1 MTDSDDPRKSHRTF
15 RDSQNSN
22 AGLPLNEGYQY
33 YPRYYPSWSW
43 GGSEQ
48 TYNMAANTGI
58 EGGRFYQVSEDGKR
72 YEYPGMAAYDNVGA
86 FGGRPSK
93 GGSYKLKPPSDMSDG
108 TTSFGSPAGRR
119 RCCVVMSIVGLFLL
133 VAAGVAIGIY
143 FGVVDKPGNEQQTST
158 MSPVAAK
165 SIQLT
170 MAVEGTYSSAL
181 DDPASP
187 EYQAKEQAVIKE
199 VDEAMADTQMAN
211 SYIGFRVDG
220 FSNGSIIVHG
230 QAEFQAA
237 TYRNIDGS
245 TMTITK
251 DNMKSQLMASLE
263 RKPTTGIVIDTI
275 QTADVVTPGGSVAL
289 GESCASRSDCSV
301 VQAECTGNPSV
312 CTCKSTHFD
321 NNGGLSQGVC
331 LIKKGYGTSCTAK
344 TNCATVDSI
353 CSQTAGCSCPEN
365 KFYKADTD
373 SCVLKLDFGAGDCTD
388 ASKQCSTSNAICT
401 VNKCACE
408 NANFLK
414 DGVCVPKI
422 THGNSG
428 CNTNTN
434 CKTGSATC
442 ALGTCSCSGNKYY
455 DSNSDICAPKIV
467 NGLPCESRDM
477 CLFSNAS
484 CIETKCSCTDSQ
496 YELGSACL
504 DKVQNGEAC
513 SMDRACIITNAQCL
527 EMACTCDSTRFLQ
540 GLACVEKKGQ
550 GESCTGKGQCLGTGT
565 VCAANLCDCPSGQFF
580 HTDTQTCIDKY
591 EIGVECQN
599 TMQCLPIDSE
609 CSQNEDS
616 TKTVC
621 QCPASKYLVGTAC
634 LDRLDLGETCDI
646 SGPEK
651 QCLYSSSQC
660 SGTQPTCQCPDS
672 MYANAGTKTCIPKIA
687 FGASCV
693 GDHQCY
699 MDGVCS
705 SGICDCAET
714 YYQDT
719 NRCSMKKGLE
729 GSCAAVE
736 ECLYSSAEC
745 TEGKCQCGS
754 DYYVDNTA
762 KACVQRV
769 DQGSSCTD
777 ALQCKVGGATC
788 LGDVCACTD
797 TQFLDEANNRCAD
810 KITDGAC
817 DSADMC
823 LHENAECVSFQCT
836 CPADRYLD
844 EDNKACALKKAQG
857 ESCTESRQCA
867 VNGASCDSVCK
878 CTDTQYEDS
887 TGCKQ
892 KIQNGNSCSNTVQC
906 LVNNAVCDESSL
918 CTCVITDY
926 LEGNDCF
933 PKKANGE
940 SCNLRVE
947 CSVTNAECIDSL
959 CGCSATHY
967 ISADGNTCILKKA
980 YGLNCDTAEQCA
992 TENAACSG
1000 TCTCNDD
1007 SFHDTS
1013 DGADVCTQKLD
1024 YEATGC
1030 TEASQCKTGN
1040 AVCDSST
1047 CMCTSNNYYQPD
1059 ECLLKRGDNEA
1070 CDNAAQCL
1078 RGNSECD
1085 QVCGCPGNMYMDDS
1099 TSPPQCSNKLA
1110 YEAVCTSEVQCITS
1124 AALCVAM
1131 ETASQCMCSAN
1142 YFHDSTNDKCTFKV
1156 LFGEQCSQAAD
1167 CVTPG
1172 AMCEGTPT
1180 TVCTCA
1186 EGFYY
1191 DDVSCREKKANGVVC
1206 GTVGECSVTNSVCS
1220 STCQCPEGTFLNG
1233 SQCSNKLMN
1242 GEACTDTL
1250 QCRVQ
1255 SADCDGTCQ
1264 CDALRY
1270 LDGDACLLLKAHSE
1284 FCESAEQ
1291 CSTGACDNHQC
1302 SCLDGQ
1308 YYSTAEGACKD
1319 KIGYNINCNNEAGE
1333 CVTVHAECLFDVCA
1347 CPDTYYVSLDRT
1359 QCFDRIGDGG
1369 ICANDDE
1376 CSYTNAACVETQCTC
1391 GAGYYV
1397 NHTGLACEQ
1406 TKPIGGSCSSSEECG
1421 FPGSGCVSGTCACS
1435 DNMYEGAD
1443 ACEDK
1448 KLNGEACGV
1457 MEECLVTSAQCLS
1470 SACSC
1475 SQDQY
1480 LENLECRA
1488 KLGYNQPCDADITDQ
1503 CMSMFVCSSNN
1514 VCDCPEGEE
1523 YSIDACIQVITT
1535 TPIPT
1540 TPAPDEIVFVDV
1552 DGEVT
1557 FNQTYDPALNDTTSE
1572 TFQNYASDFQ
1582 TALIDSDPSIESVTV
1597 TGISEGS
1604 VMVVFIVRYI
1614 KIEVA
1619 INVTDG
1625 GNQEPA
1631 DVDALIDLEQQ
1642 IKAKVTR
1649 TLLKVLQEDFTEK
1662 MKNSTY
1668 FRNLEPPKET
1678 AVKVKEDPC
1687 RDLGEIAKRAQ
1698 SVQCQTV
1705 LSYTQITSNI
1715 EARCTGYRLL
1725 LDCVMIGYKHDNRSC
1740 PANTMRKTLEDL
1752 GLGSLQLKQEVKN
1765 CVSGNNYRFEPIEP
1779 VDIERPCHDL
1789 TNMKI
1794 AATIACREHMQAI
1807 SNSKEPCS
1815 FVDPLFN
1822 CTLTELVRMYRNSS
1836 DTAMCPEGNPSRNFM
1851 VTALIKHQNDLFK
1864 GKSVNLETCEFFLV
1878 PNMQYHTRAKCGMEL
1893 FILRNS
1899 SEEDLCWNIQS
1910 VKLCLEGH
1918 VKAWNK
1924 PSSADAVLTFVR
1936 SQGFLDIVQPIRPE
1950 LTLEH
1955 LQKCA
1960 EYNTESLCDSNYTDI
1975 HELGRIWCGSQ
1986 LYEHFRYYYEVL
1998 RRDSAGADVHLLN
2011 CIYLRLI
2018 EQCVKRVSA
2027 HYMQNCTSVEY
2038 REITEALPAQ
2048 YLPFQSNTS
2057 SCFDDVCLS
2066 TANID
2071 RCLDI
2076 ELLMKAN
2083 NYQNVCMVA
2092 ELTIQCMT
2100 STLQMECLPRTVL
2113 TNFLI
2118 SMLEEAQSRNEVMG
2132 LEGFVNI
2139 IQQCPV
2145 EDLKPIDLCTDVD
2158 RLVTLG
2164 RIMCGDFAYNITE
2177 NCRGAV
2183 QATSCLRNGLDMYS
2197 SQCTEEARVSAVH
2210 RAWVRLLTQQ
2220 AMEHRINCFL
2230 GDRDSTC
2237 PNVDDQYC
2245 RTCVG
2250 REPDT
2255 CDVHDDCGEDLC
2267 CSDGCSRKCI
2277 APSTVTEPMMEK
2289 PGTCPIYA
2297 FDANLGSG
2305 CCDDTSCSGTR
2316 KCCQI
2321 GDTMYN
2327 GMNSCVEPANVTLCN
2342 DTEAVMSVMPV
2353 CNLTQEAVASLTCES
2368 LIRNAS
2374 CMADQLNA
2382 GRPLFTECVR
2392 GSVIQAL
2399 GVNQRNLTSCME
2411 YNVTVY
2417 FNNEIMNDTAA
2428 RKKRQ
2433 IPDSHIC
2440 NQQLVDQYMP
2450 IIISKMMFGD
2460 GATSAH
2466 YRTMWCNNAF
2476 IYLTFS
2482 LYTDIQEHEI
2492 YNLLQPL
2499 FSTYNNPDLPSGI
2512 SYYSQT
2518 VDLFK
2523 INRCSDPKT
2532 LKGVALHCLRSDAY
2546 RDFADWQICSFGE
2559 KINQCIVDVV
2569 HGLADNHYQDGECGV
2584 YDLLNNR
2591 KLLEDLIDDLRVHPD
2606 IPANYLDRL
2615 QGFNPDQCMK
2625 EGDIYPCNDD
2635 TNFKLFYD
2643 ECYATLVEDE
2653 GISFNFLDD
2662 PNQNYGITPQL
2673 CGVYHEIVSCVGIKT
2688 REPGEDC
2695 SFYDVQRYVYNQLRW
2710 QPTGNNLP
2718 IYDESYSIRDYCR
2731 AYQPVCSAEY
2741 IMDARYGD
2749 CYGNYWDYYQN
2760 DCKNSLDRD
2769 HVKKFMKC
2777 AKTRAVL
2784 RGETDCTM
2792 EALRDLIKSDSLNLG
2807 LTKRGVDFDT
2817 CINDE
2822 DITELNNLFSGSVCT
2837 MTPVIEHLSKS
2848 CADTRD
2854 SCPGA
2859 LNNLVT
2865 ENSRAG
2871 CSFLTHTFSCVNTN
2885 LTSYGCTVDQMLDT
2899 SFPED
2904 SLFHLS
2910 SDNKDKCREYLT
2922 EAAYTSCF
2930 KPAFYENRMA
2940 AFNCVNL
2947 TDIARHVLDADDP
2960 TLCRMREYSVRC
2972 LGNLATDA
2980 GVQCSTQ
2987 DLTQALTDSMG
2998 ILETIQRIAD
3008 CRTFEASDVFG
3019 TCPDITTVT
3028 DNSCT
3033 DKTFISDIA
3042 VAVCLPQLQQWY
3054 MYNNTDTMYNNT
3066 GMQNNNTMMQNGTSQ
3081 NGTMQN
3087 ATIQNGTRQDRTFNA
3102 SCITF
3107 GDLKSCTMNTTR
3119 RLLPMIEGEKTSCAM
3134 TDIEG
3139 AFEEHS
3145 QLISQKLGLNI
3156 TTCQGACF
3164 QNLREIVHNCSLD
3177 IGYYSS
3183 YEIPYCRK
3191 QQYMYQC
3198 VDGALYRQN
3207 NMKPCGAENI
3217 NSAIRVAT
3225 GGKFNGCP
3233 DPRQERPVDVCN
3245 NVTDFAS
3252 LAVQSC
3258 MEQLRWLGNSTDLL
3272 TDACNT
3278 TLKSRVES
3286 CFRSTVPK
3294 FSPASN
3300 CLNDTS
3306 RLNDKIV
3313 EAILQAAT
3321 MLSMYETKIVIPIRK
3336 CYDDG
3341 EEKPGFCPVMDRC
3354 NMHYGPDSVVNMCT
3368 KDSHC
3373 YDGDK
3378 CCHDGCRLRCMK
3390 TAYEQALFEVRFNLP
3405 NELYDRQFEFETSEY
3420 SSMIIQMFEILDLYS
3435 LTYNFSSVRK
3445 SLAGTTDVFFSVKT
3459 FHLLTLFD
3467 LTRAMKRI
3475 TENDN
3480 EVILSYVQIL
3490 SEKTRGQCPA
3500 SSNVYPY
3507 ETLCDNDY
3515 HCRYQFQA
3523 DDYKCCYDNGMRC
3536 LHTENET
3543 QSKCSSMYDL
3553 YEVTR
3558 GYCQEERNLFLQNL
3572 EQHSWAACGVV
3583 QRFTSCMT
3591 DMLKIVWPDCVNAP
3605 DMFLYGLHQYVDIIK
3620 EKEDKWELHVMVD
3633 FQACRENLCYNDSAI
3648 VNSLGGRCAG
3658 NVSAF
3663 ISYGQMNSQ
3672 SCNALL
3678 MTADC
3683 VANDLE
3689 QRSYNRYRCERQE
3702 LYEFLS
3708 GGAKNFTGQSWVDP
3722 EICNSLVCFTPN
3734 LPRYIQDDSLCG
3746 KAGNRYLDNDRHN
3759 CRDFESLVFCIML
3772 YGTEQETCFAQTLV
3786 PMVMRALS
3794 HINSTLRNPE
3804 PMCSDACNFTWTPM
3818 SQPAENR
3825 ITINMTVHPR
3835 RNTTVVSTFIP
3846 ALSSGIDMN
3855 SAGKWIGIGVNPE
3868 KQMTGTDAF
3877 TIENMDGMTF
3887 KVNNRYASA
3896 RARPNIDTYNNFSVD
3911 VRSDETGTK
3920 FSFQRPIGSA
3930 SGTPNDRPLN
3940 GPLFLIVAHGDSSNG
3955 QIQKH
3960 STKYTSDEAIDFTCP
3975 TAYERLNRQLPMDGN
3990 MCNNVATIRFILEF
4004 ECIED
4009 LNYTWMNDRDRCL
4022 MDNYFFGC
4030 LLSKMAKFNCT
4041 PGEVATQ
4048 FESTEVRTGIIGME
4062 TAGCELDLDSCNREM
4077 LLNSWALSD
4086 TCTTPLISLWRVPNI
4101 NEARSADGKKS
4112 LKCSVY
4118 EQFYG
4123 CYVIHYEFSSPN
4135 QCQIEDYTEVA
4146 MEMVRLYQ
4154 MISVSQIP
4162 NFTIPAQNINFT
4174 GCQSENLT
4182 VVLPDPCDDGSALL
4196 DRMSVVCL
4204 GPISQSFKMMN
4215 YPPGCHMLPSVME
4228 CMASYNH
4235 CWDRESKEEQDA
4247 RFVRALQENPS
4258 FVEQIL
4264 GFDPVPCVRLAECQS
4279 QLDEST
4285 SRWPEMT
4292 SYGMALLGL
4301 SNMSTNET
4309 TKNQRC
4315 ALFNDYHI
4323 NYVDWLKKDVPQCED
4338 MAELFL
4344 ESRLPSLNAY
4354 FTMNNWTHCT
4364 WDEDPCAEAG
4374 FVKMMQCIMVAG
4386 DACAYRDCVVKKAL
4400 PQCGTEGVIEAV
4412 EQEYMLHRGEQMPQC
4427 DASNCLVSYN
4437 NTVQMWYAYTVKYY
4451 YMSGYGS
4458 FLAKEQYC
4466 MVQLKFFNE
4475 IRRQLDSS
4483 LAICRDQ
4490 LDVFMT
4496 RLKEDWDAASQQAGH
4511 EPCDFDN
4518 IDRCQDYEAVLMF
4531 NCYNSNE
4538 NDSCRFWECV
4548 DDTFRSNFSG
4558 CSVSQKDY
4566 QDKVN
4571 MLFDKLYTARPK
4583 PCNTVEPCS
4592 SSYFEVATTEACK
4605 PFYEKYLNQMDCG
4618 SYELFLGCIN
4628 VQSYGYHNRTCGIRK
4643 IHMYV
4648 ASRIHQL
4655 TGFLPSICGQ
4665 TTQMMTMDG
4674 KVNLEVTLNLPGSI
4688 QLAFEIDLDLDTQQV
4703 LTKIDDLRVRRQAE
4717 GISDIISIR
4726 NVSGRIIA
4734 VDMFSNSSLTEA
4746 DTMYGGSN
4754 DVRIIDIRSENGKTQ
4769 VVVERPANAT
4779 DMYDLGLQGTMSLT
4793 LGYAP
4798 IDGPYTL
4805 LEASQID
4812 TSFYDVFSM
4821 LDNNF
4826 PMHPE
4831 NLCDNEYILSAMLE
4845 TLCLIDD
4852 YYEEGAS
4859 NQTMCLA
4866 EYRSVVCLGDKLSD
4880 MAKCDDMTIREVLN
4894 RPSVRERFFNKTDP
4908 SCDKEFPCEMFML
4921 AHGEYIG
4928 PVCLASI
4935 ITLVH
4940 TPVDN
4945 ILNVN
4950 QINSSQT
4957 MACNVWT
4964 QAMKCAYGTMMAT
4977 DYSFTTSCS
4986 LESQFKP
4993 ALVALAHMS
5002 TENSEPG
5009 PAHDVDYFN
5018 QCASSQ
5024 ENIFDSCPTKDEL
5037 LYTTVAACGLGV
5049 LSSGEQYQYQCR
5061 YLRGCTD
5068 AIKGA
5073 YMTYCPQID
5082 DLVDAGWQN
5091 LTYANYIE
5099 SVIGFNPSS
5108 CGDEPRK
5115 CDDACPEIFKPVCAI
5130 HMDSDMM
5137 MTFDNQCFLDIANC
5151 QEGNRWM
5158 FKSDHACDYMESKC
5172 SEAMYMKVMEEDC
5185 EQWLERFKNTDN
5197 CGSYEGLLGCINTNI
5212 LTETMMKCRFSDIS
5226 RSFSN
5231 MCTSKRDL
5239 CLMLVT

>member
-1 MTDSDDPRKSHRTF
+1 HRTF

-237 TYRNIDGS
+237 TYRNIDG
-245 TMTITK
+245 T
-251 DNMKSQLMASLE
+251 
-263 RKPTTGIVIDTI
+263 
-275 QTADVVTPGGSVAL
+275 GGSVAL

-455 DSNSDICAPKIV
+455 DSNSDNCAPKIV

-550 GESCTGKGQCLGTGT
+550 GESCTGKVQCLGTGT

-651 QCLYSSSQC
+651 QCLYSLSQC

-672 MYANAGTKTCIPKIA
+672 MYANAGTKTCIP
-687 FGASCV
+687 
-693 GDHQCY
+693 
-699 MDGVCS
+699 
-705 SGICDCAET
+705 
-714 YYQDT
+714 
-719 NRCSMKKGLE
+719 KKGLE

-745 TEGKCQCGS
+745 TEGKCQCG
-754 DYYVDNTA
+754 
-762 KACVQRV
+762 RV

-777 ALQCKVGGATC
+777 ALQCKVGGASC

-844 EDNKACALKKAQG
+844 EDNKACALKKA
-857 ESCTESRQCA
+857 
-867 VNGASCDSVCK
+867 
-878 CTDTQYEDS
+878 
-887 TGCKQ
+887 
-892 KIQNGNSCSNTVQC
+892 
-906 LVNNAVCDESSL
+906 
-918 CTCVITDY
+918 
-926 LEGNDCF
+926 
-933 PKKANGE
+933 
-940 SCNLRVE
+940 
-947 CSVTNAECIDSL
+947 
-959 CGCSATHY
+959 
-967 ISADGNTCILKKA
+967 

-1013 DGADVCTQKLD
+1013 DGADVCTQ
-1024 YEATGC
+1024 
-1030 TEASQCKTGN
+1030 
-1040 AVCDSST
+1040 
-1047 CMCTSNNYYQPD
+1047 
-1059 ECLLKRGDNEA
+1059 KRGDNEA

-1142 YFHDSTNDKCTFKV
+1142 YFHDSTNDKCTFK
-1156 LFGEQCSQAAD
+1156 
-1167 CVTPG
+1167 
-1172 AMCEGTPT
+1172 
-1180 TVCTCA
+1180 
-1186 EGFYY
+1186 
-1191 DDVSCREKKANGVVC
+1191 KANGVVC

-1270 LDGDACLLLKAHSE
+1270 LDVKTHSE

-1308 YYSTAEGACKD
+1308 YYSTAEGACK
-1319 KIGYNINCNNEAGE
+1319 
-1333 CVTVHAECLFDVCA
+1333 
-1347 CPDTYYVSLDRT
+1347 
-1359 QCFDRIGDGG
+1359 DRIGDGG

-1406 TKPIGGSCSSSEECG
+1406 
-1421 FPGSGCVSGTCACS
+1421 
-1435 DNMYEGAD
+1435 
-1443 ACEDK
+1443 K

-1488 KLGYNQPCDADITDQ
+1488 I
-1503 CMSMFVCSSNN
+1503 
-1514 VCDCPEGEE
+1514 
-1523 YSIDACIQVITT
+1523 ITT

-1582 TALIDSDPSIESVTV
+1582 TALIDSDPSIE
-1597 TGISEGS
+1597 I
-1604 VMVVFIVRYI
+1604 
-1614 KIEVA
+1614 A

-1662 MKNSTY
+1662 IKNSTY

-1678 AVKVKEDPC
+1678 AVKVKE
-1687 RDLGEIAKRAQ
+1687 
-1698 SVQCQTV
+1698 
-1705 LSYTQITSNI
+1705 
-1715 EARCTGYRLL
+1715 
-1725 LDCVMIGYKHDNRSC
+1725 
-1740 PANTMRKTLEDL
+1740 
-1752 GLGSLQLKQEVKN
+1752 
-1765 CVSGNNYRFEPIEP
+1765 GNNYRFEPIEP

-1878 PNMQYHTRAKCGMEL
+1878 PNMQYHTRAKC
-1893 FILRNS
+1893 
-1899 SEEDLCWNIQS
+1899 
-1910 VKLCLEGH
+1910 
-1918 VKAWNK
+1918 
-1924 PSSADAVLTFVR
+1924 
-1936 SQGFLDIVQPIRPE
+1936 
-1950 LTLEH
+1950 
-1955 LQKCA
+1955 

-2011 CIYLRLI
+2011 CRYLRLI

-2027 HYMQNCTSVEY
+2027 HYMQNCT
-2038 REITEALPAQ
+2038 
-2048 YLPFQSNTS
+2048 N
-2057 SCFDDVCLS
+2057 VCLS

-2139 IQQCPV
+2139 IQQCP
-2145 EDLKPIDLCTDVD
+2145 E
-2158 RLVTLG
+2158 
-2164 RIMCGDFAYNITE
+2164 
-2177 NCRGAV
+2177 
-2183 QATSCLRNGLDMYS
+2183 
-2197 SQCTEEARVSAVH
+2197 
-2210 RAWVRLLTQQ
+2210 
-2220 AMEHRINCFL
+2220 
-2230 GDRDSTC
+2230 
-2237 PNVDDQYC
+2237 
-2245 RTCVG
+2245 
-2250 REPDT
+2250 
-2255 CDVHDDCGEDLC
+2255 
-2267 CSDGCSRKCI
+2267 
-2277 APSTVTEPMMEK
+2277 EPMMEK

-2374 CMADQLNA
+2374 CMA
-2382 GRPLFTECVR
+2382 
-2392 GSVIQAL
+2392 
-2399 GVNQRNLTSCME
+2399 E

-2450 IIISKMMFGD
+2450 IIISKMTFGD

-2499 FSTYNNPDLPSGI
+2499 FSTYNNPDLP
-2512 SYYSQT
+2512 
-2518 VDLFK
+2518 
-2523 INRCSDPKT
+2523 
-2532 LKGVALHCLRSDAY
+2532 
-2546 RDFADWQICSFGE
+2546 
-2559 KINQCIVDVV
+2559 
-2569 HGLADNHYQDGECGV
+2569 
-2584 YDLLNNR
+2584 
-2591 KLLEDLIDDLRVHPD
+2591 
-2606 IPANYLDRL
+2606 
-2615 QGFNPDQCMK
+2615 M
-2625 EGDIYPCNDD
+2625 
-2635 TNFKLFYD
+2635 
-2643 ECYATLVEDE
+2643 
-2653 GISFNFLDD
+2653 
-2662 PNQNYGITPQL
+2662 
-2673 CGVYHEIVSCVGIKT
+2673 YHEIVSCVGIKT

-2741 IMDARYGD
+2741 IMDARYSD

-2784 RGETDCTM
+2784 RGETDCTI

-2817 CINDE
+2817 CIN
-2822 DITELNNLFSGSVCT
+2822 
-2837 MTPVIEHLSKS
+2837 
-2848 CADTRD
+2848 
-2854 SCPGA
+2854 
-2859 LNNLVT
+2859 
-2865 ENSRAG
+2865 
-2871 CSFLTHTFSCVNTN
+2871 
-2885 LTSYGCTVDQMLDT
+2885 
-2899 SFPED
+2899 
-2904 SLFHLS
+2904 
-2910 SDNKDKCREYLT
+2910 EYLT

-2930 KPAFYENRMA
+2930 RPAFYENRMA

-2947 TDIARHVLDADDP
+2947 TDSARHVLDADDP

-3102 SCITF
+3102 SCI
-3107 GDLKSCTMNTTR
+3107 
-3119 RLLPMIEGEKTSCAM
+3119 
-3134 TDIEG
+3134 
-3139 AFEEHS
+3139 
-3145 QLISQKLGLNI
+3145 
-3156 TTCQGACF
+3156 
-3164 QNLREIVHNCSLD
+3164 
-3177 IGYYSS
+3177 
-3183 YEIPYCRK
+3183 K

-3233 DPRQERPVDVCN
+3233 
-3245 NVTDFAS
+3245 
-3252 LAVQSC
+3252 
-3258 MEQLRWLGNSTDLL
+3258 
-3272 TDACNT
+3272 
-3278 TLKSRVES
+3278 
-3286 CFRSTVPK
+3286 
-3294 FSPASN
+3294 
-3300 CLNDTS
+3300 
-3306 RLNDKIV
+3306 
-3313 EAILQAAT
+3313 
-3321 MLSMYETKIVIPIRK
+3321 
-3336 CYDDG
+3336 DDG

-3390 TAYEQALFEVRFNLP
+3390 TAYEQALFE
-3405 NELYDRQFEFETSEY
+3405 
-3420 SSMIIQMFEILDLYS
+3420 IIQMFEILDLYS

-3633 FQACRENLCYNDSAI
+3633 FQACRA
-3648 VNSLGGRCAG
+3648 
-3658 NVSAF
+3658 
-3663 ISYGQMNSQ
+3663 
-3672 SCNALL
+3672 
-3678 MTADC
+3678 
-3683 VANDLE
+3683 
-3689 QRSYNRYRCERQE
+3689 
-3702 LYEFLS
+3702 
-3708 GGAKNFTGQSWVDP
+3708 
-3722 EICNSLVCFTPN
+3722 LVCFTPN
-3734 LPRYIQDDSLCG
+3734 LPRYIQDDSL
-3746 KAGNRYLDNDRHN
+3746 
-3759 CRDFESLVFCIML
+3759 DFESLVFCIML

-3804 PMCSDACNFTWTPM
+3804 PMCSDVCNFTWTPM

-3887 KVNNRYASA
+3887 KVNN
-3896 RARPNIDTYNNFSVD
+3896 
-3911 VRSDETGTK
+3911 
-3920 FSFQRPIGSA
+3920 
-3930 SGTPNDRPLN
+3930 
-3940 GPLFLIVAHGDSSNG
+3940 
-3955 QIQKH
+3955 
-3960 STKYTSDEAIDFTCP
+3960 
-3975 TAYERLNRQLPMDGN
+3975 
-3990 MCNNVATIRFILEF
+3990 
-4004 ECIED
+4004 
-4009 LNYTWMNDRDRCL
+4009 
-4022 MDNYFFGC
+4022 
-4030 LLSKMAKFNCT
+4030 
-4041 PGEVATQ
+4041 
-4048 FESTEVRTGIIGME
+4048 
-4062 TAGCELDLDSCNREM
+4062 
-4077 LLNSWALSD
+4077 
-4086 TCTTPLISLWRVPNI
+4086 
-4101 NEARSADGKKS
+4101 
-4112 LKCSVY
+4112 SVY

-4123 CYVIHYEFSSPN
+4123 CYGSHYEFSSQN

-4162 NFTIPAQNINFT
+4162 NFTIPAQNINFA

-4247 RFVRALQENPS
+4247 RFCDLLNVR
-4258 FVEQIL
+4258 
-4264 GFDPVPCVRLAECQS
+4264 
-4279 QLDEST
+4279 
-4285 SRWPEMT
+4285 
-4292 SYGMALLGL
+4292 
-4301 SNMSTNET
+4301 
-4309 TKNQRC
+4309 
-4315 ALFNDYHI
+4315 
-4323 NYVDWLKKDVPQCED
+4323 
-4338 MAELFL
+4338 
-4344 ESRLPSLNAY
+4344 
-4354 FTMNNWTHCT
+4354 
-4364 WDEDPCAEAG
+4364 DEDPCAEAG

-4437 NTVQMWYAYTVKYY
+4437 NTVQTWYAYTVKYY
-4451 YMSGYGS
+4451 Y
-4458 FLAKEQYC
+4458 

-4511 EPCDFDN
+4511 EPCDF
-4518 IDRCQDYEAVLMF
+4518 A
-4531 NCYNSNE
+4531 
-4538 NDSCRFWECV
+4538 
-4548 DDTFRSNFSG
+4548 
-4558 CSVSQKDY
+4558 
-4566 QDKVN
+4566 
-4571 MLFDKLYTARPK
+4571 
-4583 PCNTVEPCS
+4583 VEPCS

-4643 IHMYV
+4643 IH
-4648 ASRIHQL
+4648 
-4655 TGFLPSICGQ
+4655 
-4665 TTQMMTMDG
+4665 
-4674 KVNLEVTLNLPGSI
+4674 
-4688 QLAFEIDLDLDTQQV
+4688 
-4703 LTKIDDLRVRRQAE
+4703 
-4717 GISDIISIR
+4717 
-4726 NVSGRIIA
+4726 
-4734 VDMFSNSSLTEA
+4734 MFSNSSLTEA

-4859 NQTMCLA
+4859 NQT
-4866 EYRSVVCLGDKLSD
+4866 
-4880 MAKCDDMTIREVLN
+4880 I
-4894 RPSVRERFFNKTDP
+4894 
-4908 SCDKEFPCEMFML
+4908 
-4921 AHGEYIG
+4921 
-4928 PVCLASI
+4928 
-4935 ITLVH
+4935 
-4940 TPVDN
+4940 
-4945 ILNVN
+4945 
-4950 QINSSQT
+4950 
-4957 MACNVWT
+4957 VWT

-5158 FKSDHACDYMESKC
+5158 FKSDHACDYM
-5172 SEAMYMKVMEEDC
+5172 AMYMKVMEEDC

-5226 RSFSN
+5226 RSIQQHVYIKTGF
-5231 MCTSKRDL
+5231 MPHACK
-5239 CLMLVT
+5239 